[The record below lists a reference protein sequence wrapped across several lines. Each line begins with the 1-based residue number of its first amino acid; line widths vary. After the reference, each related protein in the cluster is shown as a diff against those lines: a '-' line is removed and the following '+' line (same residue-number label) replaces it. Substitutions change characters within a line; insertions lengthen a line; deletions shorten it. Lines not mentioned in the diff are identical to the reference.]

1 MKALVY
7 DYKIVLTNGSLD
19 DYIPYIKTMEQIY
32 GDYANYLFVQ
42 GNLTIYPNISGKD
55 ARILD
60 IILKLIK
67 DGVPMEAGN

>member
-19 DYIPYIKTMEQIY
+19 DYIPYIHFMEQIY
-32 GDYANYLFVQ
+32 GVDANYLFVQ
-42 GNLTIYPNISGKD
+42 DNLIIYPSNTCGDGSLLKIV
-55 ARILD
+55 
-60 IILKLIK
+60 LKLIK

>member
-19 DYIPYIKTMEQIY
+19 DYIPYIRIMDQIY
-32 GDYANYLFVQ
+32 GADANYLFVQ
-42 GNLTIYPNISGKD
+42 DNLTIYPNIPGRD
-55 ARILD
+55 ARLLD

>member
-7 DYKIVLTNGSLD
+7 DYKIVLTNGALD
-19 DYIPYIKTMEQIY
+19 DYIPYIKIMDKIC
-32 GDYANYLFVQ
+32 GIDANYLFVQ
-42 GNLTIYPNISGKD
+42 DNLIIYQDISCED
-55 ARILD
+55 ACVLK

>member
-19 DYIPYIKTMEQIY
+19 GYIPYIRIMDQIY
-32 GDYANYLFVQ
+32 GADANYLFVQ
-42 GNLTIYPNISGKD
+42 DNLTIYPNIPVRD
-55 ARILD
+55 ARLLD
-60 IILKLIK
+60 IVLKLIK